1 MPRDYYDE
9 IESVLQ
15 VEPADW
21 SVKKL
26 SLWQDRVEKP
36 TSQSMEMV
44 ADDGLIAEKE
54 EEAEMATFAA
64 LKSKIAKLD
73 WFIDLFATK

>member
-9 IESVLQ
+9 IEAVLQ

-26 SLWQDRVEKP
+26 SLWQDLVEKP
-36 TSQSMEMV
+36 ISQSMEMV
-44 ADDGLIAEKE
+44 TDDGLIAEKE

-64 LKSKIAKLD
+64 LKSKIVKLD
-73 WFIDLFATK
+73 WFIDLFAAK

>member
-1 MPRDYYDE
+1 M
-9 IESVLQ
+9 LQ

-26 SLWQDRVEKP
+26 SLWQDLVEKP
-36 TSQSMEMV
+36 TSQSMEVV

-54 EEAEMATFAA
+54 EEVEMAAFAA

>member
-1 MPRDYYDE
+1 M
-9 IESVLQ
+9 LQ

-26 SLWQDRVEKP
+26 SLWQDLVEKP
-36 TSQSMEMV
+36 TSQLMEMV